1 MPEKNNKNQTQ
12 HILILHVLIVLFSGQ
27 KSSWT
32 TLAQDGGSNNKIVLI
47 RAHGNTRHRCTL
59 RGLTELLQWP
69 SNQYENLS
77 ITITLIWQGFTLFE
91 SVRDYAICKTGTR
104 RFLTPYQF
112 IKGKQYSCPPVNSLA
127 GKLIRSI
134 MFVSLVVFLMMFAG
148 RAVSYEL
155 EDYDE
160 DEEDFAMIYAK
171 IERF

>member
-1 MPEKNNKNQTQ
+1 M
-12 HILILHVLIVLFSGQ
+12 LHVLIVLFSGQ

-104 RFLTPYQF
+104 RFLTSYQF
-112 IKGKQYSCPPVNSLA
+112 IKGKQYSCPPVNSWLESWSDQSCSSPWWFSWWC
-127 GKLIRSI
+127 LQ
-134 MFVSLVVFLMMFAG
+134 VELSLMSWKTTTKM
-148 RAVSYEL
+148 R
-155 EDYDE
+155 
-160 DEEDFAMIYAK
+160 K
-171 IERF
+171 ILQWYMLK

>member
-1 MPEKNNKNQTQ
+1 MDNTRTRWRVKQQ
-12 HILILHVLIVLFSGQ
+12 DCID
-27 KSSWT
+27 KSTWEYTSPLNT
-32 TLAQDGGSNNKIVLI
+32 T
-47 RAHGNTRHRCTL
+47 RAHRTTPMTEQSIRKPLDHYNTN
-59 RGLTELLQWP
+59 LTR
-69 SNQYENLS
+69 
-77 ITITLIWQGFTLFE
+77 FTLFE
-91 SVRDYAICKTGTR
+91 SVRDYALCKTGTR